1 LTKFFSKINYDK
13 LEKQMRFYLEAYKEQ
28 LNQAREAYFQRDE
41 KRAKYHFLKAAEYLM
56 RLAKESTGK
65 MKQIRFNNAKKL
77 LKISQELKIKPIKQ
91 KVKEVEEEEKPPADE
106 WIVKEKPETSFDD
119 IAGLEDV
126 KEQIKI
132 KMIYP
137 FLYPEL
143 AQRYRVKTGGGV
155 LLFGPPGTGK
165 TMLSKAIARELDA
178 TFFFIS
184 PSDILNKWVGESEK
198 NVRRLFEMAR
208 SCQRAVI
215 FIDEVEALLPK
226 RHTTQSTI
234 MQRVVPQLLS
244 EIDGFYKEKRRNIL
258 LIGATNEPWAID
270 HAMLRPGRF
279 DEKIYIGLPDFQ
291 ARRKIL
297 ELNLRDMPLSDD
309 VNLDEIA
316 QKLEDYSGA
325 DIAYLCK
332 KVSERVFVEAI
343 KQDVSRNIMMK
354 DFDEIIENLPKSV
367 SQKEL
372 EKFEKFRKTL

>member
-1 LTKFFSKINYDK
+1 
-13 LEKQMRFYLEAYKEQ
+13 MRFYLEAYQEQ
-28 LNQAREAYFQRDE
+28 LNLAKESYLQGNLRQARH
-41 KRAKYHFLKAAEYLM
+41 HFLKAAEYLM
-56 RLAKESTGK
+56 KLAKESTGK
-65 MKQIRFNNAKKL
+65 MKEIRFKNAKKL
-77 LKISQELKIKPIKQ
+77 LQISQRLKAKPPEQ
-91 KVKEVEEEEKPPADE
+91 KVREIEEEEEVSAEE
-106 WIVKEKPETSFDD
+106 WIVKEKPDISFDD

-143 AQRYRVKTGGGV
+143 AQKYRVKSGGGV

-165 TMLSKAIARELDA
+165 TILSKAIARELDA
-178 TFFFIS
+178 TFFLIS
-184 PSDILNKWVGESEK
+184 PSDVLNKWVGESEK

-244 EIDGFYKEKRRNIL
+244 EIDGFYKEKRRNVL

-279 DEKIYIGLPDFQ
+279 DEKIYIGLPDFE

-297 ELNLRDMPLSDD
+297 ELNLKDIPLSDD

-316 QKLEDYSGA
+316 QRLDGYSGA

-332 KVSERVFVEAI
+332 KVSEKVFVEAI
-343 KQDVSRNIMMK
+343 KQEVSRNIMMQ
-354 DFDEIIENLPKSV
+354 DFEDILRNLPKSV
-367 SQKEL
+367 TQKEL
-372 EKFEKFRKTL
+372 EKFEKFRKEAL